1 MYVTFPPNGLRHP
14 MIVYTLCC
22 EKDHEFEAWFRDSDT
37 ADAQIEET
45 QVVCPVC
52 GTTDVRKA
60 LMSPR
65 LAKRQDGADPPP
77 PARQVVDDPGPT
89 DRPQPAEALRP
100 LRPHAGTNCD
110 FVRHPF
116 PEKAPRRP

>member
-77 PARQVVDDPGPT
+77 PARPVVDEPGT
-89 DRPQPAEALRP
+89 TA
-100 LRPHAGTNCD
+100 
-110 FVRHPF
+110 
-116 PEKAPRRP
+116 RRPPRQALHALARHGEPNSDYCGPPAA